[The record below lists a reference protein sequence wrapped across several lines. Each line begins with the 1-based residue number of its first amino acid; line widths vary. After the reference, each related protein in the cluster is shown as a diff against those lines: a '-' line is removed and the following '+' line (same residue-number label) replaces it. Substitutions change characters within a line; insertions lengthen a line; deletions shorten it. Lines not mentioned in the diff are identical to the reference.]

1 MEMKTLKRRSLIIL
15 ILTLA
20 VVVATVLVTDR
31 FSFKLDL
38 SADGAN
44 TLSKASKQLY
54 KEIPEQVRLTYYV
67 SKTLSDR
74 HPGPKAIENSLRDIA
89 RVSRGKITVEVV
101 DPAVGKKE
109 SVVESLGLQAQRMQ
123 VVEKSEQRIAMVYS
137 GIVVQYLDR
146 SQVLPFVI
154 STGSLEYDLVK
165 AIKSTV
171 SNKRNVASILIGD
184 SDKSWQNDYQTLS
197 QVLQK
202 SGWEARDVKP
212 GDAIPAD
219 TSVLLVIG
227 NSGLDDYDVY
237 RIDSYLAS
245 GGRALFAVKGVDVQ
259 TRQGLSASP
268 LQNDAMLRAL
278 ESYGVKVDRDL
289 LLDRSMLTAR
299 FQMSSPTGG
308 QSINYVRYPHWV
320 MTRPEFRD
328 SKNPLTS
335 RAEGLDLFW
344 PSPLELESRS
354 GVSSS
359 VLVKSTPKAWL
370 QKSRFALSP
379 EEQGQY
385 DTEAGTTTGQYNLA
399 VSLSGTLPPAYTG
412 KAVPTKAGAAP
423 LLALPGSPKDSKI
436 LVIGSSDFANDIM
449 NYTDSAFN
457 ATFIASA
464 ADWLYA
470 GDELVLLKT
479 RGNHDTRLSKVQDP
493 ESRLGIITLSYLVNI
508 ILVPGVVI
516 VFGVARSARRKKRSK
531 EEALLKIGGQEGGK

>member
-1 MEMKTLKRRSLIIL
+1 MEMKTLKRRSLVIL
-15 ILTLA
+15 ILSVA
-20 VVVATVLVTDR
+20 VIVAAVLVTDR

-44 TLSKASKQLY
+44 TLSKATKQLY

-74 HPGPKAIENSLRDIA
+74 HPGPKAIEKALRDIA
-89 RVSRGKITVEVV
+89 RVSRGKIAVEVV

-184 SDKSWQNDYQTLS
+184 SDKSWQNDYQTLG
-197 QVLQK
+197 QAFQK
-202 SGWEARDVKP
+202 SGWEAREVKP
-212 GDAIPAD
+212 GDAIPPD

-245 GGRALFAVKGVDVQ
+245 GGNALFAVKGVDVQ

-344 PSPLELESRS
+344 PSPLELESRN
-354 GVSSS
+354 GVSSA

-379 EEQGQY
+379 EEEGQY
-385 DTEAGTTTGQYNLA
+385 DAEAGTTTGQYNLV
-399 VSLSGTLPPAYTG
+399 VSLSGVLSPAYAG
-412 KAVPTKAGAAP
+412 KAAPIKAGQAVLP
-423 LLALPGSPKDSKI
+423 ALPASPKASKI

-457 ATFIASA
+457 ATFVASA

-479 RGNHDTRLSKVQDP
+479 RGNRDTRLSKVQDP

-508 ILVPGVVI
+508 ILVPGAVI
-516 VFGVARSARRKKRSK
+516 VFGLARSARRKKRSK